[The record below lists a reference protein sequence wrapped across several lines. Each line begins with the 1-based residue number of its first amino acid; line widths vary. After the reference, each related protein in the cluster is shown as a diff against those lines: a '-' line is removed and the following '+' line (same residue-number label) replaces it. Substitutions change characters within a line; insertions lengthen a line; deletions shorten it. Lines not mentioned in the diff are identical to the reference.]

1 MFLAEGQMCFGGMDT
16 AGGLPLMCSFTDGM
30 NFVADGVGRR
40 IYERLHEAGAVTRPS
55 MRGNRDVYYDP
66 ELLKCIYDNLVAEAR
81 VEFTFGTHAIAV
93 EAKDG

>member
-1 MFLAEGQMCFGGMDT
+1 
-16 AGGLPLMCSFTDGM
+16 
-30 NFVADGVGRR
+30 
-40 IYERLHEAGAVTRPS
+40 